1 MSSQTIPNGLMQRAY
16 LTPNRVAV
24 ETPQT
29 SLTFEELHKR
39 VQKVAQQLSF
49 KGVKQGDTIA
59 LYMKNS
65 VEFIEILHAVSYI
78 GARLLLVNT
87 RLTNEE
93 INYQLTDANVSLLIA
108 DETFLMREFQSSITQ
123 LTLPALK
130 SSPGAETDFQKTWNL
145 EETFTIMYTS
155 GTTGHP
161 KGVLQTYGN
170 HWWSSV
176 GSALNLGL
184 NEKDCWLIAVP
195 LFHISGL
202 SILMRSVFYGMKIIL
217 EERFEARAVNEAIK
231 NKGVTIISVVT
242 SMLSNMLDE
251 LAERK
256 YPNTFRCMLL
266 GGGPAPLTIL
276 EACVN
281 KEIPVYQTYGMT
293 ETSSQFVTLSPED
306 SLRKLGSAGKP
317 LFPCAMKIVDEK
329 GNETSEAGEIIVK
342 GPNVTKGYLNKP
354 EATKKAIQQGWFY
367 TGDIGKVDEEGFL
380 YVLDRRSDL
389 IISGGE
395 NVYPAEIENV
405 LLKHPAVKEAG
416 VTGVADEKWGQ
427 VPAACIVV
435 NKDVSDEELSLHIQ
449 QFLAKYK
456 LPKYFVRV
464 EELPRTAS
472 NKIIRRKLSSFIQEG
487 S

>member
-29 SLTFEELHKR
+29 SLTFQELHKR

-49 KGVKQGDTIA
+49 NGVKQDDTIA
-59 LYMKNS
+59 LYMKNR

-130 SSPGAETDFQKTWNL
+130 SSPEAETGFQKTWNL

-184 NEKDCWLIAVP
+184 NEKDCC
-195 LFHISGL
+195 F
-202 SILMRSVFYGMKIIL
+202 
-217 EERFEARAVNEAIK
+217 
-231 NKGVTIISVVT
+231 
-242 SMLSNMLDE
+242 
-251 LAERK
+251 
-256 YPNTFRCMLL
+256 
-266 GGGPAPLTIL
+266 
-276 EACVN
+276 
-281 KEIPVYQTYGMT
+281 
-293 ETSSQFVTLSPED
+293 
-306 SLRKLGSAGKP
+306 
-317 LFPCAMKIVDEK
+317 
-329 GNETSEAGEIIVK
+329 
-342 GPNVTKGYLNKP
+342 
-354 EATKKAIQQGWFY
+354 
-367 TGDIGKVDEEGFL
+367 
-380 YVLDRRSDL
+380 
-389 IISGGE
+389 
-395 NVYPAEIENV
+395 
-405 LLKHPAVKEAG
+405 
-416 VTGVADEKWGQ
+416 
-427 VPAACIVV
+427 
-435 NKDVSDEELSLHIQ
+435 
-449 QFLAKYK
+449 
-456 LPKYFVRV
+456 
-464 EELPRTAS
+464 
-472 NKIIRRKLSSFIQEG
+472 
-487 S
+487 